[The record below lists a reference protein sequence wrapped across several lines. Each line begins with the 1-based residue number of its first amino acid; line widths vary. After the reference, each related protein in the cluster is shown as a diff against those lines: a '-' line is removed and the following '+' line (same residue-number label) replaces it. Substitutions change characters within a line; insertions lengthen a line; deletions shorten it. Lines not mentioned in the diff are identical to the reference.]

1 MNYEISKKTV
11 KGFQMTQQIEV
22 LDALPGSGKTYAIL
36 EYISLCKEVPWLYI
50 TPMLSELEVRIP
62 VMQEKFDLEFM
73 IPEGKGNTKASEVLD
88 FLREGKHIACTHEL
102 TLRFTPE
109 HIKEITRQGYTIVCD
124 EELSLIEAFKLDKSD
139 LEFLQSHNLINKD
152 TQNLGK
158 MTFLDED
165 MSYDA
170 KYGQVKKLCD
180 RGCLYGAKD
189 NDNMLVT
196 YLSPDLI
203 LAAKRFILLTYN
215 FGGSVMNAFLGL
227 HKITHSYLDIPLYRS
242 NLKNK
247 QELIDLIEFVE
258 PISVK
263 KFLDKQG
270 LYALSAGWWDRSIID
285 KDINQDKVSK
295 LLSSLPKNLKVPKSE
310 VFYTAPM
317 TALPK
322 IKNKNVSPDNLLAFN
337 IRATNDFKDKTYA
350 IHALNV
356 FSNVT
361 VSSYLKGYGFVI
373 DEDAYA
379 LNTAIQ
385 WLFRGCIRERKKM
398 KVTFLS
404 KRMNAIFKGWLLE

>member
-1 MNYEISKKTV
+1 
-11 KGFQMTQQIEV
+11 MTQQIEV
-22 LDALPGSGKTYAIL
+22 IDALPGSGKTYAIL
-36 EYISLCKEVPWLYI
+36 EYISKHKELPWLYI
-50 TPMLSELEVRIP
+50 TPMLSELENRIP
-62 VMQEKFDLEFM
+62 EMSDKLDLEFM
-73 IPEGKGNTKASEVLD
+73 IPESTTGMTKSSQVLE

-109 HIKEITRQGYTIVCD
+109 HIKEITRQGYHVVCD

-139 LEFLQSHNLINKD
+139 LEFLHNHNLIEKD
-152 TQNLGK
+152 TKNLGK
-158 MTFLDED
+158 MKFLDED
-165 MSYDA
+165 MSYEA

-180 RGCLYGAKD
+180 RGCLYGAVD

-215 FGGSVMNAFLGL
+215 FGGSVMGAFLSL
-227 HKITHSYLDIPLYRS
+227 HNISHSYLDIPLYRS

-263 KFLDKQG
+263 KFLEKQG
-270 LYALSAGWWDRSIID
+270 MYTLSAGWWDRNITD
-285 KDINQDKVSK
+285 KNVNPDKVKK
-295 LLSSLPKNLKVPKSE
+295 LLASLPKTQKVPSGK
-310 VFYTAPM
+310 VFYTIPIG
-317 TALPK
+317 ALPK
-322 IKNKNVSPDNLLAFN
+322 VKSTNASASNLLSFN
-337 IRATNDFKDKTYA
+337 IRATNDYQDKEYA

-385 WLFRGCIRERKKM
+385 WLFRGCIRKREKM
-398 KVTFLS
+398 KITFLS
-404 KRMNAIFKGWLLE
+404 KRMNVLFKEWLLR

>member
-1 MNYEISKKTV
+1 
-11 KGFQMTQQIEV
+11 MTKQIEV

-36 EYISLCKEVPWLYI
+36 EYISKNKEMPWLYI
-50 TPMLSELEVRIP
+50 TPMLSELDDRIP
-62 VMQEKFDLEFM
+62 VMQDKFDLKFM
-73 IPEGKGNTKASEVLD
+73 IPEKDNLRPKASQVLD
-88 FLREGKHIACTHEL
+88 ALKEGKHIACTHEL
-102 TLRFTPE
+102 TMHFTKE
-109 HIKEITRQGYTIVCD
+109 HIKEISLQGYNVVCD
-124 EELSLIEAFKLDKSD
+124 EELNLIEAFKLGKEDFK
-139 LEFLQSHNLINKD
+139 FLYSHNLLSKD
-152 TQNLGK
+152 LDNFGK
-158 MTFLDED
+158 MSFLDQE
-165 MSYDA
+165 MGYDA

-258 PISVK
+258 PLSVK
-263 KFLDKQG
+263 KFLEGQTN
-270 LYALSAGWWDRSIID
+270 YNLSSSWWER
-285 KDINQDKVSK
+285 DIKNKNINHEKVRK
-295 LLSSLPKNLKVPKSE
+295 LLGSLPRILKIPSNE
-310 VFYTAPM
+310 VFYT
-317 TALPK
+317 LPVESYSK
-322 IKNKNVSPDNLLAFN
+322 VKYPNVPEVNLLSFN
-337 IRATNDFKDKTYA
+337 IRATNEYAHKSYA
-350 IHALNV
+350 IHALNI
-356 FSNVT
+356 FCNVT
-361 VSSYLKGYGFVI
+361 VSSYLKGYGYIV

-385 WLFRGCIRERKKM
+385 WLFRGRLRNREKM

-404 KRMNAIFKGWLLE
+404 ARMNAVFKEWLLR

>member
-1 MNYEISKKTV
+1 
-11 KGFQMTQQIEV
+11 MTQQIEV
-22 LDALPGSGKTYAIL
+22 LDALPGSGKTCAIL
-36 EYISLCKEVPWLYI
+36 KYISEHKEIPWLYI

-62 VMQEKFDLEFM
+62 AMQEEFDLEFM
-73 IPEGKGNTKASEVLD
+73 IPEGKGNTKASEVLE
-88 FLREGKHIACTHEL
+88 FLKEGKHIACTHEL

-109 HIKEITRQGYTIVCD
+109 HIKEITRQGYTVVCD
-124 EELSLIEAFKLDKSD
+124 EELSLIEAFKLGKED
-139 LEFLQSHNLINKD
+139 LEFLHNHKLLAKD

-158 MTFLDED
+158 MKFLDEE
-165 MSYDA
+165 MSYEA

-180 RGCLYGAKD
+180 RGCLYGAVD

-215 FGGSVMNAFLGL
+215 FGGSVMGAFLGL
-227 HKITHSYLDIPLYRS
+227 HKITHSYLEIPLYRS
-242 NLKNK
+242 NIKNK

-258 PISVK
+258 PLSVK

-270 LYALSAGWWDRSIID
+270 LYALSAGWWERDITH
-285 KDINQDKVSK
+285 KDINHSKVK
-295 LLSSLPKNLKVPKSE
+295 KILASLPKNQKVPRGE
-310 VFYTAPM
+310 VFFTLPIS
-317 TALPK
+317 ALK
-322 IKNKNVSPDNLLAFN
+322 EVKSRDISQSNLLAFN

-404 KRMNAIFKGWLLE
+404 KRMNAIFKEWLLK

>member
-1 MNYEISKKTV
+1 
-11 KGFQMTQQIEV
+11 MTQQIEV

-36 EYISLCKEVPWLYI
+36 EYISKHKELPWLYI
-50 TPMLSELEVRIP
+50 TPMLSELETRIP
-62 VMQEKFDLEFM
+62 EMSDKLDLEFM
-73 IPEGKGNTKASEVLD
+73 IPEDKGGTKGSQVLE

-109 HIKEITRQGYTIVCD
+109 HIKEITRQGYHVVCD

-139 LEFLQSHNLINKD
+139 LEFLHNHNLIEKD
-152 TQNLGK
+152 TKNLGK
-158 MTFLDED
+158 MKFLDEE
-165 MSYDA
+165 MSYEA

-180 RGCLYGAKD
+180 RGCLYGAVD

-215 FGGSVMNAFLGL
+215 FGGSVMGAFLSL
-227 HKITHSYLDIPLYRS
+227 HKITHSYLDITLYRS

-258 PISVK
+258 PPSVK
-263 KFLDKQG
+263 KFLDNQG
-270 LYALSAGWWDRSIID
+270 LYALSAGWWDRNITD
-285 KDINQDKVSK
+285 KNVNPDKVKK
-295 LLSSLPKNLKVPKSE
+295 LLASLPKTQKVPSGK
-310 VFYTAPM
+310 VFYTIPIG
-317 TALPK
+317 ALPK
-322 IKNKNVSPDNLLAFN
+322 VKSTNASASNLLSFN
-337 IRATNDFKDKTYA
+337 IRATNDYHDKEYA

-385 WLFRGCIRERKKM
+385 WLFRGCIRKREKM
-398 KVTFLS
+398 KITFLS
-404 KRMNAIFKGWLLE
+404 KRMNVLFKEWLLR

>member
-1 MNYEISKKTV
+1 
-11 KGFQMTQQIEV
+11 MTQQIEV

-36 EYISLCKEVPWLYI
+36 DYISKHKELPWLYI
-50 TPMLSELEVRIP
+50 TPMLSELETRIP
-62 VMQEKFDLEFM
+62 EMSDKLDLEFM
-73 IPEGKGNTKASEVLD
+73 IPETPNPLTKSSQVLE

-109 HIKEITRQGYTIVCD
+109 HIKEITRQGYHVVCD

-139 LEFLQSHNLINKD
+139 LEFLHNHNLIEKD
-152 TQNLGK
+152 TKNLGK
-158 MTFLDED
+158 MKFLDED
-165 MSYDA
+165 MSYEA

-180 RGCLYGAKD
+180 RGCLYGAVD

-215 FGGSVMNAFLGL
+215 FGGSVMGAFLSL
-227 HKITHSYLDIPLYRS
+227 HNITHSYLDIPLYRS

-247 QELIDLIEFVE
+247 QELIDLIEFIE
-258 PISVK
+258 PPSVK
-263 KFLDKQG
+263 KFLEKQG
-270 LYALSAGWWDRSIID
+270 IYALSAGWWDRNITD
-285 KDINQDKVSK
+285 KNVNPDKVKK
-295 LLSSLPKNLKVPKSE
+295 LLASLPKTQKVPSGK
-310 VFYTAPM
+310 VFYTIPIG
-317 TALPK
+317 ALPK
-322 IKNKNVSPDNLLAFN
+322 VKSTNASSSNLLSFN
-337 IRATNDFKDKTYA
+337 IRATNDYQDKEYA

-385 WLFRGCIRERKKM
+385 WLFRGCIRKREKM
-398 KVTFLS
+398 KITFLS
-404 KRMNAIFKGWLLE
+404 KRMNVLFKEWLLR

>member
-1 MNYEISKKTV
+1 
-11 KGFQMTQQIEV
+11 MTKQIEV

-36 EYISLCKEVPWLYI
+36 EYISKHKEIPWLYI
-50 TPMLSELEVRIP
+50 TPMLSELEQRIP
-62 VMQEKFDLEFM
+62 EMSDRLDLEFM
-73 IPEGKGNTKASEVLD
+73 IPEKIGSMTKASQVLEC
-88 FLREGKHIACTHEL
+88 LKEGKHIACTHEL
-102 TLRFTPE
+102 TMHFSTE
-109 HIKEITRQGYTIVCD
+109 HIREITRQGYHVVCD
-124 EELSLIEAFKLDKSD
+124 EELNLIEAFKLDKSD
-139 LEFLQSHNLINKD
+139 FEFLHNHKLLEKD
-152 TQNLGK
+152 IDNLGK
-158 MTFLDED
+158 MKFLDED

-203 LAAKRFILLTYN
+203 LAAQRFILLTYN

-227 HKITHSYLDIPLYRS
+227 HNITHSYLDIPLYRS

-247 QELIDLIEFVE
+247 QELIDLIEFIE
-258 PISVK
+258 PLSVK
-263 KFLDKQG
+263 KFLDNQMQ
-270 LYALSAGWWDRSIID
+270 YALSAGWWDRDVKD
-285 KDINQDKVSK
+285 KNINHDKVKK
-295 LLSSLPKNLKVPKSE
+295 LLASLPKNLKIPSTE
-310 VFYTAPM
+310 VFYTIPVS
-317 TALPK
+317 ALPK
-322 IKNKNVSPDNLLAFN
+322 VKSKNASAVNLLSFN
-337 IRATNDFKDKTYA
+337 IRATNDFKHKTYA

-385 WLFRGCIRERKKM
+385 WVFRGCIRERKTM

-404 KRMNAIFKGWLLE
+404 KRMNAIFKDWLTK

>member
-1 MNYEISKKTV
+1 
-11 KGFQMTQQIEV
+11 MTQKIEV

-36 EYISLCKEVPWLYI
+36 EYISKHKEIPWLYI
-50 TPMLSELEVRIP
+50 TPMLSELENRIP
-62 VMQEKFDLEFM
+62 EMSDRLDLEFM
-73 IPEGKGNTKASEVLD
+73 IPEKEGNGTKSSQVLE

-109 HIKEITRQGYTIVCD
+109 HIKEITRQGYHVVCD

-139 LEFLQSHNLINKD
+139 LEFLSSHNLIEKD
-152 TQNLGK
+152 TKNLGK
-158 MTFLDED
+158 MKFLDEE
-165 MSYDA
+165 MSYEA

-180 RGCLYGAKD
+180 RGCLYGAVD

-215 FGGSVMNAFLGL
+215 FGGSVMGAFLGL
-227 HKITHSYLDIPLYRS
+227 HNIAHSYLDIPLYRD

-258 PISVK
+258 PLSVK

-270 LYALSAGWWDRSIID
+270 LYALSAGWWDRNITD
-285 KDINQDKVSK
+285 KQINHDKVKK
-295 LLSSLPKNLKVPKSE
+295 LLASLPKNLKVPKVE
-310 VFYTAPM
+310 VFYTAPI

-322 IKNKNVSPDNLLAFN
+322 IKAKNVSSDNLLAFN

-361 VSSYLKGYGFVI
+361 VSSYLKGYGFII

-404 KRMNAIFKGWLLE
+404 KRMSALFKEWLLK

>member
-1 MNYEISKKTV
+1 
-11 KGFQMTQQIEV
+11 MTQQIEV
-22 LDALPGSGKTYAIL
+22 IDALPGSGKTYAIL
-36 EYISLCKEVPWLYI
+36 EYISKHKELPWLYI
-50 TPMLSELEVRIP
+50 TPMLSELENRIP
-62 VMQEKFDLEFM
+62 EMSDKLDLEFM
-73 IPEGKGNTKASEVLD
+73 IPESTTGMTKSSQVLE
-88 FLREGKHIACTHEL
+88 FLHEGKHIACTHEL

-109 HIKEITRQGYTIVCD
+109 HIKEITRQGYHVICD

-139 LEFLQSHNLINKD
+139 LEFLHNHNLIEKD
-152 TQNLGK
+152 TKNLGK
-158 MTFLDED
+158 MKFLDED
-165 MSYDA
+165 MSYEA

-180 RGCLYGAKD
+180 RGCLYGAVD

-215 FGGSVMNAFLGL
+215 FGGSVMGAFLSL

-270 LYALSAGWWDRSIID
+270 LYALSAGWWDRNITD
-285 KDINQDKVSK
+285 KNVNPDKVKK
-295 LLSSLPKNLKVPKSE
+295 LLASLPKTQKVPSGK
-310 VFYTAPM
+310 VFYTIPIG
-317 TALPK
+317 ALPK
-322 IKNKNVSPDNLLAFN
+322 VKSTNASASNLLSFN
-337 IRATNDFKDKTYA
+337 IRATNDYQDKEYA

-385 WLFRGCIRERKKM
+385 WLFRGCIRKREKM
-398 KVTFLS
+398 KITFLS
-404 KRMNAIFKGWLLE
+404 KRMNVLFKEWLLR

>member
-1 MNYEISKKTV
+1 
-11 KGFQMTQQIEV
+11 
-22 LDALPGSGKTYAIL
+22 
-36 EYISLCKEVPWLYI
+36 
-50 TPMLSELEVRIP
+50 
-62 VMQEKFDLEFM
+62 MQEEFDLEFM
-73 IPEGKGNTKASEVLD
+73 IPEGKGNTKASEVLE
-88 FLREGKHIACTHEL
+88 FLKEGKHIACTHEL

-139 LEFLQSHNLINKD
+139 IEFLHSHNLIEKD
-152 TQNLGK
+152 AQNLGK
-158 MTFLDED
+158 MKFLDED
-165 MSYDA
+165 MSYEA

-180 RGCLYGAKD
+180 RGCLYGAID

-215 FGGSVMNAFLGL
+215 FGGSVMGAFLGL
-227 HKITHSYLDIPLYRS
+227 HNITHSYLEIPLYRS

-258 PISVK
+258 PLSVK

-270 LYALSAGWWDRSIID
+270 LYALSAGWWEREITH
-285 KDINQDKVSK
+285 KDINHNKVK
-295 LLSSLPKNLKVPKSE
+295 KILASLPKNQKVPRGE
-310 VFYTAPM
+310 VFFTLPIS
-317 TALPK
+317 ALK
-322 IKNKNVSPDNLLAFN
+322 EVKSRDISQSNLLAFN

-361 VSSYLKGYGFVI
+361 VSSYLKGYGFVVN
-373 DEDAYA
+373 EDAYA

-404 KRMNAIFKGWLLE
+404 KRMNAIFKEWLLK

>member
-1 MNYEISKKTV
+1 
-11 KGFQMTQQIEV
+11 MTQQIEV

-36 EYISLCKEVPWLYI
+36 EYISKNKELPWLYI
-50 TPMLSELEVRIP
+50 TPMLSELDKRIP
-62 VMQEKFDLEFM
+62 EMQEKFDLEFM
-73 IPEGKGNTKASEVLD
+73 IPEKPHGLTKSSQVLE
-88 FLREGKHIACTHEL
+88 FLQEGKHIACTHEL

-109 HIKEITRQGYTIVCD
+109 HIKELTRQGYHIVCD
-124 EELSLIEAFKLDKSD
+124 EELSLIEAFKLGKED
-139 LEFLQSHNLINKD
+139 LEFLHNHKLLEKD

-158 MTFLDED
+158 MKFLDEE
-165 MSYDA
+165 MSYEA

-180 RGCLYGAKD
+180 RGCLYGALD

-215 FGGSVMNAFLGL
+215 FGGSVMGAFLGL

-258 PISVK
+258 PLSVK
-263 KFLDKQG
+263 KFLDKQSH
-270 LYALSAGWWDRSIID
+270 YALSAGWWDRD
-285 KDINQDKVSK
+285 TTNKDINHTKVKK
-295 LLSSLPKNLKVPKSE
+295 LLASLPKNLKVPSAE
-310 VFYTAPM
+310 VFYTAPIG
-317 TALPK
+317 ALPK
-322 IKNKNVSPDNLLAFN
+322 IKARNVSPDNLLAFN
-337 IRATNDFKDKTYA
+337 IRATNDFKHKTYA

-385 WLFRGCIRERKKM
+385 WLFRGCIREREKM
-398 KVTFLS
+398 KVSFLS
-404 KRMNAIFKGWLLE
+404 KRMNAIFKEWLLKGT

>member
-1 MNYEISKKTV
+1 
-11 KGFQMTQQIEV
+11 MTKQIEV

-36 EYISLCKEVPWLYI
+36 EYISKHKEIPWLYI
-50 TPMLSELEVRIP
+50 TPMLSELDDRLP
-62 VMQEKFDLEFM
+62 VMQDKFDLKFM
-73 IPEGKGNTKASEVLD
+73 IPEKDNLKPKASQVLD
-88 FLREGKHIACTHEL
+88 ALKEGKHIACTHEL
-102 TLRFTPE
+102 TMHFTKE
-109 HIKEITRQGYTIVCD
+109 HIKEISLQGYNVVCD
-124 EELSLIEAFKLDKSD
+124 EELNLIEAFKLGKGDF
-139 LEFLQSHNLINKD
+139 EFLYSHNLLSKD
-152 TQNLGK
+152 LDNFGK
-158 MTFLDED
+158 MSFLDQE

-258 PISVK
+258 PLSVK
-263 KFLDKQG
+263 KFLEGQTN
-270 LYALSAGWWDRSIID
+270 YNLSSSWWER
-285 KDINQDKVSK
+285 DIKNKNINHEKVRK
-295 LLSSLPKNLKVPKSE
+295 LLGSLPRILKLPSNE
-310 VFYTAPM
+310 VFYT
-317 TALPK
+317 LPVESYSK
-322 IKNKNVSPDNLLAFN
+322 VKYPNVPEVNLLSFN
-337 IRATNDFKDKTYA
+337 IRATNEYAHKSYA
-350 IHALNV
+350 IHALNI
-356 FSNVT
+356 FCNVT
-361 VSSYLKGYGFVI
+361 VSSYLKGYGYIV
-373 DEDAYA
+373 DENAYA

-385 WLFRGCIRERKKM
+385 WLFRGRLRNREKM

-404 KRMNAIFKGWLLE
+404 ARMNAVFKEWLLR

>member
-1 MNYEISKKTV
+1 
-11 KGFQMTQQIEV
+11 MTQKIEV

-36 EYISLCKEVPWLYI
+36 EYISLHKEVPWLYI

-73 IPEGKGNTKASEVLD
+73 IPEGKGSTKASEVLD
-88 FLREGKHIACTHEL
+88 FLKEGKHIACTHEL

-139 LEFLQSHNLINKD
+139 LEFLHSHNLINKD

-158 MTFLDED
+158 MKFLDEE

-227 HKITHSYLDIPLYRS
+227 HKITHSYLDISLYRS

-270 LYALSAGWWDRSIID
+270 LYALSAGWWDRTITD
-285 KDINQDKVSK
+285 KDINPDKVGK
-295 LLSSLPKNLKVPKSE
+295 ILSSLPKNLKIPKSE
-310 VFYTAPM
+310 VFYTVPM
-317 TALPK
+317 TALSK

-404 KRMNAIFKGWLLE
+404 KRMNAIFKGWLLK

>member
-1 MNYEISKKTV
+1 
-11 KGFQMTQQIEV
+11 MTKQIEV

-36 EYISLCKEVPWLYI
+36 EYISKHKEIPWLYI
-50 TPMLSELEVRIP
+50 TPMLSELDDRLP
-62 VMQEKFDLEFM
+62 VMQDKFDLKFM
-73 IPEGKGNTKASEVLD
+73 IPEKDNLKPKASQVLD
-88 FLREGKHIACTHEL
+88 ALKEGKHIACTHEL
-102 TLRFTPE
+102 TMHFTKE
-109 HIKEITRQGYTIVCD
+109 HIKEISLQGYNVVCD
-124 EELSLIEAFKLDKSD
+124 EELNLIEAFKLGKGDF
-139 LEFLQSHNLINKD
+139 EFLYSHNLLSKD
-152 TQNLGK
+152 LDNFGK
-158 MTFLDED
+158 MSFLDQE

-258 PISVK
+258 PLSVK
-263 KFLDKQG
+263 KFLEGQTN
-270 LYALSAGWWDRSIID
+270 YNLSSSWWER
-285 KDINQDKVSK
+285 DIKNKNINHEKVRK
-295 LLSSLPKNLKVPKSE
+295 LLGSLPRILKIPSNE
-310 VFYTAPM
+310 VFYT
-317 TALPK
+317 LPVESYSK
-322 IKNKNVSPDNLLAFN
+322 VKYPNVPEVNLLSFN
-337 IRATNDFKDKTYA
+337 IRATNEYAHKSYA
-350 IHALNV
+350 IHALNI
-356 FSNVT
+356 FCNVT
-361 VSSYLKGYGFVI
+361 VSSYLKGYGYIV
-373 DEDAYA
+373 DENAYA

-385 WLFRGCIRERKKM
+385 WLFRGRLRNREKM

-404 KRMNAIFKGWLLE
+404 ARMNAVFKEWLLR

>member
-1 MNYEISKKTV
+1 
-11 KGFQMTQQIEV
+11 MTQQIEV

-36 EYISLCKEVPWLYI
+36 EYISKNKELPWLYI

-62 VMQEKFDLEFM
+62 EMQEKFDLEFM
-73 IPEGKGNTKASEVLD
+73 IPEKANGLTKSSQVLES
-88 FLREGKHIACTHEL
+88 LQEGKHIACTHEL

-109 HIKEITRQGYTIVCD
+109 HIKEITRQGYHIVCD
-124 EELSLIEAFKLDKSD
+124 EELSLIEAFKLGKED
-139 LEFLQSHNLINKD
+139 LEFLHNHKLLEKD

-158 MTFLDED
+158 MKFLDEE
-165 MSYDA
+165 MSYEA
-170 KYGQVKKLCD
+170 KYGQVKLCD
-180 RGCLYGAKD
+180 RGCLYGALD

-215 FGGSVMNAFLGL
+215 FGGSVMGAFLGL
-227 HKITHSYLDIPLYRS
+227 HKITHSYLDTPLYRS

-258 PISVK
+258 PLSVK
-263 KFLDKQG
+263 KFLDKQSH
-270 LYALSAGWWDRSIID
+270 YALSAGWWDRNITD
-285 KDINQDKVSK
+285 KDVNHDKVKK
-295 LLSSLPKNLKVPKSE
+295 LLSSLPKNLKVPKAE

-322 IKNKNVSPDNLLAFN
+322 IKTKNVSPDNLLAFN

-404 KRMNAIFKGWLLE
+404 KRMNAIFKEWLLK

>member
-1 MNYEISKKTV
+1 
-11 KGFQMTQQIEV
+11 
-22 LDALPGSGKTYAIL
+22 
-36 EYISLCKEVPWLYI
+36 
-50 TPMLSELEVRIP
+50 MLSELETRIP
-62 VMQEKFDLEFM
+62 EMSDKLDLEFM
-73 IPEGKGNTKASEVLD
+73 IPETPNPLTKSSQVLE

-109 HIKEITRQGYTIVCD
+109 HIKEITRQGYHVVCD

-139 LEFLQSHNLINKD
+139 LEFLHNHNLIEKD
-152 TQNLGK
+152 TKNLGK
-158 MTFLDED
+158 MKFLDED
-165 MSYDA
+165 MSYEA

-180 RGCLYGAKD
+180 RGCLYGAVD

-215 FGGSVMNAFLGL
+215 FGGSVMGAFLSL
-227 HKITHSYLDIPLYRS
+227 HNITHSYLDIPLYRS

-247 QELIDLIEFVE
+247 QELIDLIEFIE
-258 PISVK
+258 PPSVK
-263 KFLDKQG
+263 KFLEKQG
-270 LYALSAGWWDRSIID
+270 IYALSAGWWDRNITD
-285 KDINQDKVSK
+285 KNVNPDKVKK
-295 LLSSLPKNLKVPKSE
+295 LLASLPKTQKVPSGK
-310 VFYTAPM
+310 VFYTIPIG
-317 TALPK
+317 ALPK
-322 IKNKNVSPDNLLAFN
+322 VKSTNASSSNLLSFN
-337 IRATNDFKDKTYA
+337 IRATNDYQDKEYA

-385 WLFRGCIRERKKM
+385 WLFRGCIRKREKM
-398 KVTFLS
+398 KITFLS
-404 KRMNAIFKGWLLE
+404 KRMNVLFKEWLLR

>member
-1 MNYEISKKTV
+1 
-11 KGFQMTQQIEV
+11 MTQQIEV

-36 EYISLCKEVPWLYI
+36 EYISKHKELPWLYI
-50 TPMLSELEVRIP
+50 TPMLSELENRIP
-62 VMQEKFDLEFM
+62 EMSDKLDLEFM
-73 IPEGKGNTKASEVLD
+73 IPESTNGITKSSQVLE

-109 HIKEITRQGYTIVCD
+109 HIKEITRQGYHVVCD

-139 LEFLQSHNLINKD
+139 LEFLHNHNLIEKD
-152 TQNLGK
+152 TKNLGK
-158 MTFLDED
+158 MKFLDEE
-165 MSYDA
+165 MSYEA

-180 RGCLYGAKD
+180 RGCLYGAVD

-215 FGGSVMNAFLGL
+215 FGGSVMGAFLSL

-263 KFLDKQG
+263 KFLEKQG
-270 LYALSAGWWDRSIID
+270 LYALSAGWWDRNITD
-285 KDINQDKVSK
+285 KNVNPDKVKK
-295 LLSSLPKNLKVPKSE
+295 LLASLPKTQKVPSGK
-310 VFYTAPM
+310 VFYTIPIG
-317 TALPK
+317 ALSK
-322 IKNKNVSPDNLLAFN
+322 VKSTNASASNLLSFN
-337 IRATNDFKDKTYA
+337 IRATNDYQDKEYA

-385 WLFRGCIRERKKM
+385 WLFRGCIRKREKM
-398 KVTFLS
+398 KITFLS
-404 KRMNAIFKGWLLE
+404 KRMNVLFKEWLLR

>member
-1 MNYEISKKTV
+1 
-11 KGFQMTQQIEV
+11 MTKQIEV

-36 EYISLCKEVPWLYI
+36 EYISKHKEIPWLYI
-50 TPMLSELEVRIP
+50 TPMLSELDDRLP
-62 VMQEKFDLEFM
+62 AMQDKFDLKFM
-73 IPEGKGNTKASEVLD
+73 IPEKDNLRPKASQVLD
-88 FLREGKHIACTHEL
+88 ALKEGKHIACTHEL
-102 TLRFTPE
+102 TMHFTKE
-109 HIKEITRQGYTIVCD
+109 HIKEISLQGYNVVCD
-124 EELSLIEAFKLDKSD
+124 EELNLIEAFKLRNQD
-139 LEFLQSHNLINKD
+139 LQFLYSHNLLSKD
-152 TQNLGK
+152 LDNFGK
-158 MTFLDED
+158 MSFLDQE

-203 LAAKRFILLTYN
+203 LAANRFILLTYN

-242 NLKNK
+242 NLNNK

-258 PISVK
+258 PLSVK
-263 KFLDKQG
+263 KFLEGQTN
-270 LYALSAGWWDRSIID
+270 YNLSSSWWER
-285 KDINQDKVSK
+285 DINSKYINHEKVRK
-295 LLSSLPKNLKVPKSE
+295 LLGSLPRTLKVPSNE
-310 VFYTAPM
+310 VFYT
-317 TALPK
+317 LPSGCYSK
-322 IKNKNVSPDNLLAFN
+322 VKYPNVPEVNLLPFN
-337 IRATNDFKDKTYA
+337 IRATNEYAHKSYA

-356 FSNVT
+356 FCNLT
-361 VSSYLKGYGFVI
+361 VSSYLKGYGYIV

-385 WLFRGCIRERKKM
+385 WLFRGRLRNREKM

-404 KRMNAIFKGWLLE
+404 ARMNAVFKEWLLK

>member
-1 MNYEISKKTV
+1 
-11 KGFQMTQQIEV
+11 MTRQIEV

-36 EYISLCKEVPWLYI
+36 EYISKHKELPWLYI
-50 TPMLSELEVRIP
+50 TPMLSELNNRIP
-62 VMQEKFDLEFM
+62 EMSDKFDLEFM
-73 IPEGKGNTKASEVLD
+73 IPEGIGSTKGSQVLE
-88 FLREGKHIACTHEL
+88 FLSEGKHIACTHEL

-109 HIKEITRQGYTIVCD
+109 HIREITRQGYHVVCD

-139 LEFLQSHNLINKD
+139 LEFLYNHNLIEKD
-152 TQNLGK
+152 TKNLGK
-158 MTFLDED
+158 MKFLDEE
-165 MSYDA
+165 MSYEA

-180 RGCLYGAKD
+180 RGCLYGAVD

-215 FGGSVMNAFLGL
+215 FGGSVMGAFLSL

-242 NLKNK
+242 NLKNR

-258 PISVK
+258 PPSVK
-263 KFLDKQG
+263 KFLEKQG
-270 LYALSAGWWDRSIID
+270 IYALSAGWWDRNITD
-285 KDINQDKVSK
+285 KSVNPDKVKK
-295 LLSSLPKNLKVPKSE
+295 LLASLPKTQKVPSGK
-310 VFYTAPM
+310 VFYTIPVG
-317 TALPK
+317 ALSK
-322 IKNKNVSPDNLLAFN
+322 VKSTNASASNLLSFN
-337 IRATNDFKDKTYA
+337 IRATNDYQDKEYA

-361 VSSYLKGYGFVI
+361 VSSYLKGYGFMI

-385 WLFRGCIRERKKM
+385 WLFRGCIRKREKM

-404 KRMNAIFKGWLLE
+404 KRMNTLFKEWLLQ

>member
-1 MNYEISKKTV
+1 
-11 KGFQMTQQIEV
+11 MTKQIEV

-36 EYISLCKEVPWLYI
+36 EYISKHKEFPWLYI
-50 TPMLSELEVRIP
+50 TPMLSELENRIP
-62 VMQEKFDLEFM
+62 EMSDRLDLEFM
-73 IPEGKGNTKASEVLD
+73 IPESTSSYTKSSQVLE

-109 HIKEITRQGYTIVCD
+109 HIKEITRQGYHVVCD

-139 LEFLQSHNLINKD
+139 LEFLSSHNLIEKD
-152 TQNLGK
+152 TKNLGK
-158 MTFLDED
+158 MKFLDEE
-165 MSYDA
+165 MSYEA

-180 RGCLYGAKD
+180 RGCLYGAVD

-215 FGGSVMNAFLGL
+215 FGGSVMGAFLGL
-227 HKITHSYLDIPLYRS
+227 HNIKHSYLDIPLYRD

-258 PISVK
+258 PLSVRK
-263 KFLDKQG
+263 LLDQQG
-270 LYALSAGWWDRSIID
+270 LYALSGGWWDRDVKD
-285 KDINQDKVSK
+285 KNVNHDKVKK
-295 LLSSLPKNLKVPKSE
+295 LLSSLPKNLKVPSGE
-310 VFYTAPM
+310 VFFTVPIP
-317 TALPK
+317 ALSK
-322 IKNKNVSPDNLLAFN
+322 VKSRNMSQSNLLAFN

-385 WLFRGCIRERKKM
+385 WLFRGCIRERRKM

-404 KRMNAIFKGWLLE
+404 KRMSAIFKEWLLK

>member
-1 MNYEISKKTV
+1 
-11 KGFQMTQQIEV
+11 
-22 LDALPGSGKTYAIL
+22 
-36 EYISLCKEVPWLYI
+36 
-50 TPMLSELEVRIP
+50 
-62 VMQEKFDLEFM
+62 M
-73 IPEGKGNTKASEVLD
+73 IPESTNGVTKSSQVLE

-109 HIKEITRQGYTIVCD
+109 HIKEITRQGYHVVCD

-139 LEFLQSHNLINKD
+139 LEFLHNHNLIEKD
-152 TQNLGK
+152 TKNLGK
-158 MTFLDED
+158 MKFLDEE
-165 MSYDA
+165 MSYEA

-180 RGCLYGAKD
+180 RGCLYGAVD

-215 FGGSVMNAFLGL
+215 FGGSIMGAFLSL
-227 HKITHSYLDIPLYRS
+227 HNISHSYLDIPLYRS

-258 PISVK
+258 PLSVK

-270 LYALSAGWWDRSIID
+270 LYALSAGWWERDITH
-285 KDINQDKVSK
+285 KDINHNKVK
-295 LLSSLPKNLKVPKSE
+295 KILASLPKNQKVPRGE
-310 VFYTAPM
+310 VFFTLPIS
-317 TALPK
+317 ALK
-322 IKNKNVSPDNLLAFN
+322 EVKSRDISQSNLLAFN

-404 KRMNAIFKGWLLE
+404 KRMNAIFKEWLLK

>member
-1 MNYEISKKTV
+1 
-11 KGFQMTQQIEV
+11 MTQKIEV
-22 LDALPGSGKTYAIL
+22 LDALPGSGKTYAVL
-36 EYISLCKEVPWLYI
+36 EYISKHKEIPWLYI
-50 TPMLSELEVRIP
+50 TPMLSELETRIP
-62 VMQEKFDLEFM
+62 EMSDKFDLEFM
-73 IPEGKGNTKASEVLD
+73 IPESTSAYTKSSQVLE

-109 HIKEITRQGYTIVCD
+109 HIKEITRQGYHVVCD

-139 LEFLQSHNLINKD
+139 LEFLSSHNLIEKD
-152 TQNLGK
+152 TKNLGK
-158 MTFLDED
+158 MKFLDEE
-165 MSYDA
+165 MSYEA

-180 RGCLYGAKD
+180 RGCLYGAVD

-215 FGGSVMNAFLGL
+215 FGGSVMGAFLGL
-227 HKITHSYLDIPLYRS
+227 HNITHSYLDIPLYRD

-258 PISVK
+258 PLSVK

-270 LYALSAGWWDRSIID
+270 LYALSAGWWDRNITD
-285 KDINQDKVSK
+285 KQINHDKVKK
-295 LLSSLPKNLKVPKSE
+295 LLASLPKTQKVPSGK
-310 VFYTAPM
+310 VFYTIPVG
-317 TALPK
+317 ALPK
-322 IKNKNVSPDNLLAFN
+322 VKSTNASASNLLSFN
-337 IRATNDFKDKTYA
+337 IRATNDYEDKEYA

-385 WLFRGCIRERKKM
+385 WLFRGCIRKREKKM

-404 KRMNAIFKGWLLE
+404 KRMNTLFKSWLLT

>member
-1 MNYEISKKTV
+1 
-11 KGFQMTQQIEV
+11 MTQQIEV

-36 EYISLCKEVPWLYI
+36 EYISKHKELPWLYI
-50 TPMLSELEVRIP
+50 TPMLSELENRIP
-62 VMQEKFDLEFM
+62 EMSDNLDLEFM
-73 IPEGKGNTKASEVLD
+73 IPESTNGVTKSSQVLE

-109 HIKEITRQGYTIVCD
+109 HIKEITRQGYHVVCD

-139 LEFLQSHNLINKD
+139 LEFLHNHNLIEKD
-152 TQNLGK
+152 TKNLGK
-158 MTFLDED
+158 MKFLDEE
-165 MSYDA
+165 MSYEA

-180 RGCLYGAKD
+180 RGCLYGAVD

-215 FGGSVMNAFLGL
+215 FGGSVMGAFLSL

-263 KFLDKQG
+263 KFLEKQG
-270 LYALSAGWWDRSIID
+270 MYALSAGWWDRNITD
-285 KDINQDKVSK
+285 KNVNPDKVKK
-295 LLSSLPKNLKVPKSE
+295 LLASLPKTQKVPSGK
-310 VFYTAPM
+310 VFYTIPIG
-317 TALPK
+317 ALPK
-322 IKNKNVSPDNLLAFN
+322 VKSTNASASNLLSFN
-337 IRATNDFKDKTYA
+337 IRATNDYQDKEYA

-385 WLFRGCIRERKKM
+385 WLFRGCIRKREKM
-398 KVTFLS
+398 KITFLS
-404 KRMNAIFKGWLLE
+404 KRMNVLFKEWLLR

>member
-1 MNYEISKKTV
+1 
-11 KGFQMTQQIEV
+11 MTQQIEV

-36 EYISLCKEVPWLYI
+36 EYISKHKELPWLYI
-50 TPMLSELEVRIP
+50 TPMLSELENRIP
-62 VMQEKFDLEFM
+62 EMSDKLDLEFM
-73 IPEGKGNTKASEVLD
+73 IPESTSGMTKSSQVLE

-109 HIKEITRQGYTIVCD
+109 HIKEITRQGYHVVCD

-139 LEFLQSHNLINKD
+139 LEFLHNHNLIEKD
-152 TQNLGK
+152 TKNLGK
-158 MTFLDED
+158 MKFLDEE
-165 MSYDA
+165 MSYEA

-180 RGCLYGAKD
+180 RGCLYGAVD

-215 FGGSVMNAFLGL
+215 FGGSVMGAFLSL

-263 KFLDKQG
+263 KFLEKQG
-270 LYALSAGWWDRSIID
+270 LYALSAGWWDRNITD
-285 KDINQDKVSK
+285 KNVNPDKVKK
-295 LLSSLPKNLKVPKSE
+295 LLASLPKTQKVPSGK
-310 VFYTAPM
+310 VFYTIPIG
-317 TALPK
+317 ALSK
-322 IKNKNVSPDNLLAFN
+322 VKSTNASASNLLSFN
-337 IRATNDFKDKTYA
+337 IRATNDYQDKEYA

-385 WLFRGCIRERKKM
+385 WLFRGCIRKREKM
-398 KVTFLS
+398 KITFLS
-404 KRMNAIFKGWLLE
+404 KRMNVLFKEWLLR